1 MTVLCVDFGSTFT
14 KVSWI
19 DPDDRELR
27 ATVSHPTTLD
37 TDVLDGL
44 ARCQE
49 ELASL
54 GCRVHDAEVIAC
66 SSAGG
71 GLRIAVIG
79 NEELVT
85 SEAGRRVSLSSGG
98 HVVAVLSGTPDRAA
112 LDRAALDEL
121 RRARAD
127 LVLLVGGTDGGNATT
142 LLAAATSL
150 GRAGLGLPVVV
161 AGNTAVSEEV
171 GGLLADVPHEI
182 TANVVPEIG
191 VFTPDPARICVRE
204 MFLRHVI
211 GGKGLSRSREFA
223 TMVRGATP
231 DVVLGGVQTVADGNH
246 DVVVVDIGGATT
258 DVHSVVQ
265 LTGPEA
271 ERDEGLSREVIA
283 PTPATRTVE
292 GDLGL
297 RWSAETTVTVGA
309 DEGLLDADEQRRA
322 RRWAEQ
328 RPMDR
333 LPGTADESRA
343 DALLAGTAAAAA
355 LRRHAGR
362 SEAILVAGQRVV
374 RRTGVDIREADV
386 VIGSGGLLRADA
398 TAGADLIR
406 HALTRAAG
414 PGRLLPTEPPVRVD
428 ADYRL
433 APIGLLAHS
442 HPQVA
447 AALAESLRPA
457 ARLGR

>member
-14 KVSWI
+14 KVSWV

-37 TDVLDGL
+37 IDVLDGL
-44 ARCQE
+44 AHCQA
-49 ELASL
+49 ELASR
-54 GCRVHDAEVIAC
+54 GCRVRDAEVIAC

-79 NEELVT
+79 NEELVS

-98 HVVAVLSGTPDRAA
+98 HVVAVFSGAP
-112 LDRAALDEL
+112 DRAALDEL

-127 LVLLVGGTDGGNATT
+127 LVLLVGGTDGGNAAT

-150 GRAGLGLPVVV
+150 GRAGPGLPVVV

-171 GGLLADVPHEI
+171 GHLLADVPHKI

-191 VFTPDPARICVRE
+191 VFTPDPARACVRE

-231 DVVLGGVQTVADGNH
+231 DVVLAGVQTVADGNH

-265 LTGPEA
+265 LAGPEA

-297 RWSAETTVTVGA
+297 RWSAETTATVGA
-309 DEGLLDADEQRRA
+309 EEGLLDAGEQGLA

-343 DALLAGTAAAAA
+343 EALLGGTAAAAA

-374 RRTGVDIREADV
+374 RRTGVDIREAEV

-414 PGRLLPTEPPVRVD
+414 PGRLLPTEPSVQVD

-433 APIGLLAHS
+433 APIGLLARS
-442 HPQVA
+442 HPHVA

-457 ARLGR
+457 ARLGG